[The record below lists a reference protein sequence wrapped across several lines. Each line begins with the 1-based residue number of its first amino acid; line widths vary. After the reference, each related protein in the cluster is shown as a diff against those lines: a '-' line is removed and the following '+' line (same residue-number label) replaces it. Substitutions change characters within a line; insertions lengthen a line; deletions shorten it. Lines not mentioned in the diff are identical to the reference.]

1 MEDVSLKFKHEGNK
15 IQHKCNEEIVF
26 ELNKLLKFVLHSE
39 SQVIQHISNL
49 VEKVKGRNKLIRI
62 ADTSTGDW
70 TTVREYESNV
80 IASDSEDEKKIRHAD
95 AKAVRIIKDKSRNR
109 AHPYKASTK
118 PTAMET
124 AHNPYY
130 SSNY

>member
-49 VEKVKGRNKLIRI
+49 VEKVKGRNKLIHI
-62 ADTSTGDW
+62 TDTSTGGW
-70 TTVREYESNV
+70 TTVTEYESNV
-80 IASDSEDEKKIRHAD
+80 IASDSEDEKKIQWTFSSP
-95 AKAVRIIKDKSRNR
+95 VSRPLPAR
-109 AHPYKASTK
+109 KGGLS
-118 PTAMET
+118 
-124 AHNPYY
+124 
-130 SSNY
+130 